1 MTNLASAIVLI
12 ISTIFL
18 ICMKGYLKKSKS
30 NKKIVK
36 LFSLV
41 FGTMIIW
48 NTSIVLQCLLSDR
61 LNINPI
67 IFEYF
72 AYSGVVFLP
81 VFLYFTSQVFSK
93 PKFRIKTYH
102 MLLFFIPILSL
113 LILWTNDFHNLFYIK
128 YSIYMDKT
136 ITGEYFNIYIIYT
149 YSLLLISIVTLLKYS
164 LKQSKKI
171 SVQSILF
178 LLSIAIPVI
187 INIAGM
193 MNLVELTIYATP
205 ISFTLT
211 IILLFIAIFKFDFM
225 NINTIAFQTIVNT
238 LSDSYLVLNDE
249 NMIVSCNNS
258 FLTTFKYEKENL
270 INKSIFSINL
280 DDISIDDLKL
290 LLDLVKTNNSKITI
304 DKHFEK
310 IDKYFSIELSP
321 MLKDNLYVGTLIF
334 FKDVTQKEHD
344 KLQIKANQ
352 ELLIEQERLASL
364 RSNDWWYCTQPKN
377 SYIFNIWWIRRTV
390 RFNKRI

>member
-1 MTNLASAIVLI
+1 MTNLSSAIVLI

-18 ICMKGYLKKSKS
+18 IIMQSYLKKSKS

-36 LFSLV
+36 LFSIV
-41 FGTMIIW
+41 FSLMIIW
-48 NTSIVLQCLLSDR
+48 DTSIVLQCLLSQK

-67 IFEYF
+67 YFDYF
-72 AYSGVVFLP
+72 AYIGIVFLP

-93 PKFRIKTYH
+93 PNFKIKTYH

-113 LILWTNDFHNLFYIK
+113 LILWTNNFHNLFYK
-128 YSIYMDKT
+128 NYSLSLNETVFGPFFY
-136 ITGEYFNIYIIYT
+136 IYT
-149 YSLLLISIVTLLKYS
+149 IHTYLLLLISIVILLKYS

-171 SVQSILF
+171 SAQSLLF
-178 LLSIAIPVI
+178 LLSITIPVL
-187 INIAGM
+187 INVAGIL
-193 MNLVELTIYATP
+193 NLVKLTIYATP

-225 NINTIAFQTIVNT
+225 NVNTIALQVIVNT

-249 NMIVSCNNS
+249 NMIVSCNKS
-258 FLTTFKYEKENL
+258 FLETFKYKKETL
-270 INKSIFSINL
+270 INKSIFNINL
-280 DDISIDDLKL
+280 NNISKDDLKL
-290 LLDLVKTNNSKITI
+290 LLDLVKTNNSKTII
-304 DKHFEK
+304 DKYFDK

-377 SYIFNIWWIRRTV
+377 SYIFNIWWIRRIV